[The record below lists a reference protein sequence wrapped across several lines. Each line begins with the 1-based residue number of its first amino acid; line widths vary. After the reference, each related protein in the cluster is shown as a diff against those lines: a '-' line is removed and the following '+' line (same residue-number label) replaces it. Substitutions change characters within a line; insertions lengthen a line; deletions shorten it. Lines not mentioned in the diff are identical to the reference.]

1 LGRIPD
7 EIIQQVRDRVDIVDL
22 VGRFVSLK
30 PAGRNHKGLCP
41 FHNEK
46 TPSFVVTPD
55 RQSFK
60 CFGCG
65 EGGNVFGFLMRI
77 ENLSFPEAVRSLAA
91 QHGIQVPDT
100 GPGEDGGAQ
109 STQVLQRANELAQE
123 CYRRALAQANSPG
136 AVYLAG
142 RGIDAATIERF
153 GIGYAPDRWDT
164 VTQALRARGVPAGEG
179 ERAGLLKEGRSGGH
193 YDLLRGRV
201 TFPIRDVRGRVI
213 GFGGRALRDDQEPK
227 YLNTPESPIFH
238 KRRAFFG
245 FPGALE
251 PIRRLG
257 RAVVVEGY
265 FDLVAL
271 HRAGIEG
278 VVATCG
284 TALTEEHARNLS
296 RRTKQVVL
304 LFDGDEA
311 GQKAM
316 ERSLEVLLPAGLRVN
331 AAVLPAGE
339 DPDSF
344 LARDGAEALRAL
356 VEAAPPALEVAMRR
370 AVARG
375 CATPADKADAVAA
388 LAPLLV
394 LLGSPVERGAYEEQ
408 LALAVGANTEDVR
421 AAVRAQRRGE
431 DPLDAMPVAPRVEAA
446 EVRKLR
452 QLARSLVEH
461 PHLAPRVRPDPLF
474 EAADHPVVELIR
486 RLVGAAGEER
496 RVELEEL
503 CQGLSAEARSLLY
516 ALAADDHPPEASAAE
531 RTVEDTNRWLERRA
545 ERAMQLEL
553 TERLRRGEADVF
565 EILRAKQEERG
576 IRAHQ
581 PLRTGRTH

>member
-7 EIIQQVRDRVDIVDL
+7 EIIQQIRDRVDIVDL

-41 FHNEK
+41 FHKEK
-46 TPSFVVTPD
+46 TPSFVVTPE

-65 EGGNVFGFLMRI
+65 EGGNAFGFLMRM
-77 ENLSFPEAVRSLAA
+77 ENLSFPEAVRTLAA
-91 QHGIQVPDT
+91 QHGIEVPDS
-100 GPGEDGGAQ
+100 GPGEGGG
-109 STQVLQRANELAQE
+109 TQALQEANELAQE
-123 CYRRALAQANSPG
+123 CYRTALAQANSPG
-136 AVYLAG
+136 ARYLG
-142 RGIDAATIERF
+142 RRGLDAATIEHF
-153 GIGYAPDRWDT
+153 EIGYAPDRWDT
-164 VTQALRARGVPAGEG
+164 VTQALRARRIPAAEG

-213 GFGGRALRDDQEPK
+213 GFGGRAIGEDQEPK
-227 YLNTPESPIFH
+227 YLNTPETPIFH

-251 PIRRLG
+251 PIRREG
-257 RAVVVEGY
+257 RAIVVEGY

-271 HRAGIEG
+271 HRVGIEG
-278 VVATCG
+278 AVATCG
-284 TALTEEHARNLS
+284 TALTEEHAHNLS
-296 RRTKQVVL
+296 RRTKKVVL

-316 ERSLEVLLPAGLRVN
+316 ERSLEVLLPAGLRVHT
-331 AAVLPAGE
+331 AVLPAGE

-344 LARDGAEALRAL
+344 LANEGAEALSAL
-356 VEAAPPALEVAMRR
+356 VEAAPPALDVAIRR

-375 CATPADKADAVAA
+375 CATPAEKADAVAA

-408 LALAVGANTEDVR
+408 LALAVGANAEDVR

-431 DPLDAMPVAPRVEAA
+431 DPLDAVPITPRVEAA

-461 PHLAPRVRPDPLF
+461 PHLAPRVRPDPIF
-474 EAADHPVVELIR
+474 EAAGQPVVELIR
-486 RLVGAAGEER
+486 RLLGAAGEER
-496 RVELEEL
+496 RVDLEEL
-503 CQGLSAEARSLLY
+503 CQGLSEEARSLLY
-516 ALAADDHPPEASAAE
+516 ALAAEDHPPEATAAE
-531 RTVEDTNRWLERRA
+531 RTVEDTNRWLERREA
-545 ERAMQLEL
+545 RALQHEL
-553 TERLRRGEADVF
+553 TGRLRHGEADVF
-565 EILRAKQEERG
+565 EILRAKQQERG
-576 IRAHQ
+576 VHAN
-581 PLRTGRTH
+581 PPPRTGRTH

>member
-30 PAGRNHKGLCP
+30 PSGRNHKGLCP

-65 EGGNVFGFLMRI
+65 EGGNVFGFLMRM
-77 ENLSFPEAVRSLAA
+77 ENLSFPEAVRTLAA
-91 QHGIQVPDT
+91 QHGIEVPDT
-100 GPGEDGGAQ
+100 GPGEAGG
-109 STQVLQRANELAQE
+109 TQALQQANELAQE
-123 CYRRALAQANSPG
+123 CYRGALAQANNPG
-136 AVYLAG
+136 ARYLAR
-142 RGIDAATIERF
+142 RGIDAATIEHF

-164 VTQALRARGVPAGEG
+164 VAQALRERGIPAGEG

-213 GFGGRALRDDQEPK
+213 GFGGRAVSDDQEPK

-245 FPGALE
+245 FPAALA
-251 PIRRLG
+251 PIRQQG

-271 HRAGIEG
+271 QRAGIEG
-278 VVATCG
+278 AVATCG
-284 TALTEEHARNLS
+284 TALTEDHARNLS
-296 RRTKQVVL
+296 RRTKKVVL

-316 ERSLEVLLPAGLRVN
+316 ERSLEVLLPAGLRVH

-339 DPDSF
+339 DPDDF
-344 LARDGAEALRAL
+344 LAKEGAEALCAL
-356 VEAAPPALEVAMRR
+356 VEAAPPALDVAIRR
-370 AVARG
+370 AVAGG
-375 CATPADKADAVAA
+375 CATPAEKADAVAA

-394 LLGSPVERGAYEEQ
+394 LLPSPVERGAYEEQ
-408 LALAVGANTEDVR
+408 LALAVGANAEDVR

-431 DPLDAMPVAPRVEAA
+431 DPLDALPVAPRVEAA
-446 EVRKLR
+446 EVHKLR

-461 PHLAPRVRPDPLF
+461 PHLAPRVRPDPLL

-486 RLVGAAGEER
+486 HLVSAAGEER
-496 RVELEEL
+496 RVDLEEL
-503 CQGLSAEARSLLY
+503 SQGLSEEARSLLY
-516 ALAADDHPPEASAAE
+516 ALAAEDHPPEATAAE
-531 RTVEDTNRWLERRA
+531 QTVEDTNRWLERRE
-545 ERAMQLEL
+545 ERAAQREL
-553 TERLRRGEADVF
+553 TERLRRGDADAF
-565 EILRAKQEERG
+565 EILRAKQQERG
-576 IRAHQ
+576 VQ
-581 PLRTGRTH
+581 TTPPPPMGRTH